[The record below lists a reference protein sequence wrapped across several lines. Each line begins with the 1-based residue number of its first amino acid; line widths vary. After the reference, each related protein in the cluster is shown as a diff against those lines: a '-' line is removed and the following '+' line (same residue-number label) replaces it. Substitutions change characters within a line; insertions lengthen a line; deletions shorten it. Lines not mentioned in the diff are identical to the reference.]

1 MRRITYAGRW
11 VLLWLAITAGV
22 ALAQDAPPQQAPLTA
37 AEVRSYIE
45 SLPDTRVRVF
55 VNQRKVDFDLTP
67 ELEAEFKKMGASQ
80 ETIDQIRLKRAPQ
93 KATLDIGCK
102 PVECS
107 VFINDTLIGAT
118 AQGRLK
124 KADQDPTKIAVTV
137 KSAGFKDQ
145 MATVQLVANRT
156 TTYEFTLE
164 SDVPPPAPRTSLPP
178 RAAVT
183 PAPRAETPA
192 PPRAETPAAPPNEIP
207 AVAKNDAPPPTA
219 RPVPTPPPI
228 APVAPPPAPAA
239 ADIITPQQVFNR
251 VVEACGGLA
260 NLKGFSRFVANGQL
274 VLDNGHGSQ
283 SDALLKESVIYPNN
297 IKWELKVA
305 GVGWTLTSGADEAWS
320 DGDQKLR
327 GSELGTELER
337 NIKVFVSMQLPGLLM
352 RLQDKDVKLS
362 VNREGDQTV
371 LIGQSTDDKYTI
383 YLDSSNRPV
392 RVAYEALTGLGA
404 KAEMQYSRYDATIK
418 LPMSMTLRYPARS
431 GYGQEVRY
439 SKIDPNVQP
448 KDGEFKRRGGLLGVL
463 PSK

>member
-1 MRRITYAGRW
+1 
-11 VLLWLAITAGV
+11 
-22 ALAQDAPPQQAPLTA
+22 
-37 AEVRSYIE
+37 
-45 SLPDTRVRVF
+45 
-55 VNQRKVDFDLTP
+55 
-67 ELEAEFKKMGASQ
+67 
-80 ETIDQIRLKRAPQ
+80 
-93 KATLDIGCK
+93 
-102 PVECS
+102 
-107 VFINDTLIGAT
+107 
-118 AQGRLK
+118 
-124 KADQDPTKIAVTV
+124 
-137 KSAGFKDQ
+137 
-145 MATVQLVANRT
+145 
-156 TTYEFTLE
+156 
-164 SDVPPPAPRTSLPP
+164 
-178 RAAVT
+178 
-183 PAPRAETPA
+183 
-192 PPRAETPAAPPNEIP
+192 
-207 AVAKNDAPPPTA
+207 
-219 RPVPTPPPI
+219 
-228 APVAPPPAPAA
+228 
-239 ADIITPQQVFNR
+239 
-251 VVEACGGLA
+251 
-260 NLKGFSRFVANGQL
+260 LKGFSRFVANGQL
-274 VLDNGHGSQ
+274 VLDNGHGAQ

-392 RVAYEALTGLGA
+392 RVAYEALTGIGA